1 MPVNILTSAEY
12 FHVSSSVKLMRDFQ
26 NPASGNAQILFHLRS
41 IAASLLLCVVLLT
54 TSVVFPQEPAPG
66 DNTRR
71 PKLGLVLEGGGA
83 LGLAHVG
90 VLQWLEEHR
99 IPVSYIA
106 GTSMGGLV
114 GGIYST
120 GRSPAE
126 VKELV
131 NSIHWDDVIRGDIP
145 FKDLSFRRKQDAREV
160 PGSLEFGLRKGLQF
174 PAGFNTGQ
182 QVDLILDRV
191 ALPYSELAS
200 FNDLPIP
207 FACVATDLISAKPH
221 VFRSGSLAE
230 ALRSTMSLPGIF
242 TPVHSGDHIYADGGL
257 LNNIPIDV
265 AKEMGADIVLGI
277 HLETAPLD
285 PKAPL
290 SSFTVLGQSISVMIA
305 ANELRSMEQADLL
318 VSVPLQKYDSLDYK
332 DAEAI
337 IKAGYDAAASKA
349 SVLSAFSVSD
359 AEWQKYLADR
369 RSRQRTVPV
378 PEFIQVSGT
387 APQIAKA
394 IEVQMS
400 PLVGK
405 PVTTAQLDEQM
416 ISLAGQGRFSNLSYS
431 MTEKNGEQGLL
442 VQTEQKPYAP
452 PVVRPLILID
462 GSDYNNVLFS
472 MGARITFLDF
482 GGYRSELRSD
492 VIVGSQYLLDAEYY
506 RPLTP
511 TSNWFVAPR
520 AGGNST
526 QLNLY
531 KDTTLTASY
540 RLREALGGFDAGYGF
555 GNTGELRLGYE
566 GGYERT
572 SPEIGN
578 SAVLP
583 TVSGGTGDVRLQFQ
597 LEAVDSPVIPRSG
610 SALQLYTK
618 WFNVNPAASTGFPLS
633 EVQSLNFFRI
643 SEPTSLFIGAFG
655 GSSYGRKTGIPAFS
669 LGGSQRLVAWG
680 TNELLTNQYFLGQ
693 LGLIHEIVKLPP
705 LLGTSVDLLGV
716 YEVGKTYKLPG
727 GSTPPN
733 LPMDGAVG
741 FLVNTIFGPVEI
753 AGAIGDY
760 GRGRFFFRIGR
771 TF

>member
-1 MPVNILTSAEY
+1 
-12 FHVSSSVKLMRDFQ
+12 MR
-26 NPASGNAQILFHLRS
+26 NLHSPAPGRPRDSFRSRS
-41 IAASLLLCVVLLT
+41 ISQSLLFCLVVLT
-54 TSVVFPQEPAPG
+54 TSIASPQ
-66 DNTRR
+66 DNPRR
-71 PKLGLVLEGGGA
+71 QKLGLVLEGGGA

-114 GGIYST
+114 GGIYAT
-120 GRSPAE
+120 GRSAAE

-131 NSIHWDDVIRGDIP
+131 NSIQWDDVIRGDIP

-160 PGSLEFGLRKGLQF
+160 PSSLEFGLRKGLQF
-174 PAGFNTGQ
+174 PAGFNSGQ
-182 QVDLILDRV
+182 QVNLILDRV
-191 ALPYSELAS
+191 ALPYSEIPS

-207 FACVATDLISAKPH
+207 FACVATDLISGKPH
-221 VFRSGSLAE
+221 VFRSGPLAL

-242 TPVHSGDHIYADGGL
+242 TPVRSGDQIYADGGL

-285 PKAPL
+285 PNTSL
-290 SSFTVLGQSISVMIA
+290 SSFAVLGQSLSVMIA

-318 VSVPLQKYDSLDYK
+318 VSVPLQKYNSLAYN

-349 SVLSAFSVSD
+349 SVLSAFSVSEG
-359 AEWQKYLADR
+359 EWQKYLDNRNSR
-369 RSRQRTVPV
+369 RRTTPV
-378 PEFIQVSGT
+378 PQFVEVKGT
-387 APQIAKA
+387 NPQDAKA
-394 IEVQMS
+394 MEKEMS
-400 PLVGK
+400 PLIGEHVN
-405 PVTTAQLDEQM
+405 TTQLNNQM
-416 ISLAGQGRFSNLSYS
+416 IILTGKGRFSNVSYS

-462 GSDYNNVLFS
+462 GSNYNNVLFS

-482 GGYRSELRSD
+482 GSYRSELRSD
-492 VIVGSQYLLDAEYY
+492 VTVGSQYLLDAEYY
-506 RPLTP
+506 HPLTP
-511 TSNWFVAPR
+511 ASNWFIAPR
-520 AGGNST
+520 LGGNST

-531 KDTTLTASY
+531 QDTTLTASY
-540 RLREALGGFDAGYGF
+540 RLREALGGFDGGYAF

-566 GGYERT
+566 GGYERL

-583 TVSGGTGDVRLQFQ
+583 TVSGGTGDVRLQFVLQ
-597 LEAVDSPVIPRSG
+597 TVDSPVIPRSG
-610 SALQLYTK
+610 STLQVYTK
-618 WFNVNPAASTGFPLS
+618 WFNANPAASAGFPLS
-633 EVQSLNFFRI
+633 EVQSQNFFRI
-643 SEPTSLFIGAFG
+643 SRPTSLFLGAYG

-669 LGGSQRLVAWG
+669 LGGSQRLAAWG
-680 TNELLTNQYFLGQ
+680 SNELLTNQYFLGQ

-705 LLGTSVDLLGV
+705 LLGTTVDLLGI
-716 YEVGKTYKLPG
+716 YEVGKTYKLPAG
-727 GSTPPN
+727 PSPPN
-733 LPMDGAVG
+733 LPMDGAIG

-753 AGAIGDY
+753 AGAIGNY
-760 GRGRFFFRIGR
+760 GHGRFFFRVGR